1 MLRPLIRTVTFVTG
15 VVLTLCSLPAR
26 SDPPIDLAS
35 LSATDAARLIREGKL
50 NSLDLVIAL
59 IDRIDSG
66 IDLHAFITVDRDGAL
81 RAAADAD
88 RLRDAGMSLGP
99 LHGVPIVIK
108 DNIHVAGL
116 PNTAGTPALRNFV
129 PAEHAPVAKALID
142 AGAIVLGKNNMHEL
156 AFGIT
161 NNNAAFGSARTPY
174 DTRRFPGGSSGG
186 TGAAIAARMAP
197 AGLGS
202 DTGGSVRIPAA
213 LNGISGLRPTVGRY
227 SQEGIT
233 PISHTRDTAGP
244 MARNVRDLIV
254 LDQIITGD
262 RRSVPTVGLSSIRLG
277 VPRVPYY
284 SNLDPEVAR
293 IMDSTLAKLRAA
305 GVQLV
310 EVDMPDLIEAN
321 NKVSFP
327 VALYEGNADLA
338 AYLAKYN
345 TGLTVRDVASQI
357 ASPDV
362 KGIFDTF
369 IVGEKAI
376 PEAVY
381 REAVQQNRP
390 KLQQL
395 YADTFAKHKLD
406 ALVFPT
412 TPLPA
417 QLEENAM
424 EVMLNGKML
433 PTFFTFISNTDPGSN
448 AGLPGLSVPMGLTSD
463 GLPLGMALEG
473 PAGSDRRLLGIGLA
487 LEGVLPPM
495 PAPKR

>member
-1 MLRPLIRTVTFVTG
+1 M
-15 VVLTLCSLPAR
+15 
-26 SDPPIDLAS
+26 DLS
-35 LSATDAARLIREGKL
+35 ELSAADAAQLIRENKL
-50 NSLDLVIAL
+50 DSRALVKVLLDQ
-59 IDRIDSG
+59 IDAG
-66 IDLHAFITVDRDGAL
+66 ADLHAFITIDHEGAL
-81 RAAADAD
+81 RAAANAD
-88 RLRDAGMSLGP
+88 RVRDGGKPLGP
-99 LHGVPIVIK
+99 LHGVPIVVK

-116 PNTAGTPALRNFV
+116 PNTAGTPALRNFI
-129 PAEHAPVAKALID
+129 PTAHAPVVKALID

-161 NNNAAFGSARTPY
+161 NDNAAFGSTRTPY

-202 DTGGSVRIPAA
+202 DTGGSVRVPAA

-233 PISHTRDTAGP
+233 PISSTRDTAGP
-244 MARNVRDLIV
+244 MARKMADLV
-254 LDQIITGD
+254 LLDQIITGD
-262 RRSVPTVGLSSIRLG
+262 HRAIEAADLRSIRLG

-284 SNLDPEVAR
+284 SNLDREVAR
-293 IMDSTLAKLRAA
+293 IMDGTLSTLRTA

-310 EVDMPDLIEAN
+310 EIDMPDLIETAS
-321 NKVSFP
+321 KVSFA
-327 VALYEGNADLA
+327 VALYEGNVDLA

-345 TGLTVRDVASQI
+345 TGLTVRDVAYQI

-362 KGIFDTF
+362 KGLFDTS
-369 IVGEKAI
+369 ILGEQAI
-376 PEAVY
+376 PEPVY
-381 REAVQQNRP
+381 REAVQKHRP
-390 KLQQL
+390 TLQKLF
-395 YADTFAKHKLD
+395 ADIFAKHGLD

-417 QLEENAM
+417 QPIENSM

-448 AGLPGLSVPMGLTSD
+448 AGVPGLSVPMGLTAD
-463 GLPLGMALEG
+463 GLPVGVALEG
-473 PAGSDRRLLGIGLA
+473 PAGSDRRLLAIGLA
-487 LEGVLPPM
+487 LEHVLPPM
-495 PAPKR
+495 TRPKR